1 MTKISILGIIGCLGA
16 VISNAFGGFS
26 NTLLTLLIFML
37 ADYFTGLIVG
47 GVFHTS
53 PKTPTG
59 RLESKAGWKGLIRKF
74 ATLLLVLIAARLD
87 LLMGTDYLKDCV
99 IIAFIANESLSI
111 IENVG
116 LMGVPLPPVL
126 VKAID
131 VLNEKSDKNV

>member
-1 MTKISILGIIGCLGA
+1 MTKISILGIIGCFGA
-16 VISNAFGGFS
+16 VISNAFGGF
-26 NTLLTLLIFML
+26 NNAFITLLIFML
-37 ADYFTGLIVG
+37 ADYFTGLIVA

-59 RLESKAGWKGLIRKF
+59 GLESKAGWKGLARKF
-74 ATLLLVLIAARLD
+74 ATLILIIIAVRLD
-87 LLMGTDYLKDCV
+87 MLMGTDYLKDCV
-99 IIAFIANESLSI
+99 IIAFIVNESLSI

-116 LMGVPLPPVL
+116 LMGVPLPAVL

>member
-1 MTKISILGIIGCLGA
+1 MTKISILGIIGCFGA

-26 NTLLTLLIFML
+26 NTLLTLLIFMV

-59 RLESKAGWKGLIRKF
+59 GLESKAGWKGLIRKF

-99 IIAFIANESLSI
+99 IIAFIVNESLSI

-116 LMGVPLPPVL
+116 LMGAPLPAVL